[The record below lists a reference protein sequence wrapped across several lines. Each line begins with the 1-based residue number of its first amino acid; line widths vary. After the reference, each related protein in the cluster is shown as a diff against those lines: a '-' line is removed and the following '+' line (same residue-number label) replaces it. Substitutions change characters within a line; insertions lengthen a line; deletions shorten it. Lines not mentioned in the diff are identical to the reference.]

1 MQSFATPVDFG
12 APPITQFPRLSDPQR
27 VDALRTAMLRD
38 TLREPSYQRL
48 ARLAA
53 RVCHAPV
60 ALLAIVD
67 RERVALKGASGLD
80 VAANGE
86 VAHPMLARLCRLVAE
101 HGTTLAIDHA
111 HDHPVS
117 DGVPAGGQ
125 PVGGFLGVPLASARG
140 YVLGCFAVADLESR
154 EWTDDDVSTLTELAA
169 SVMTEVDL
177 VGELTD
183 REEMEAT
190 LVESERRFRE
200 MLDNATDLV
209 QNVSADGRVRYAN
222 RAWREALGYD
232 IDEVAGLI
240 LDDVVAADQRAAF
253 DAAVDFALTA
263 GEAQGVETVLRHKSG
278 RRVVLSGGMHRRHE
292 IGGHPSVH
300 GVFRDVTA
308 QQTIRSERERLIAT
322 LEATTDIVAIMDVNG
337 LVSWL
342 NTAGRRLL
350 GRTGLSDVVDVP
362 LAALHPTWAYD
373 RVMRQ
378 AIPQA
383 AALGAWSGETAVRDS
398 MGVEVPVSQV
408 VIAHPSPRGGVW
420 FLSTIMRDISDRKR
434 VEDAL
439 RESESRFRR
448 LSDASR
454 DGIVVVD
461 DRVVRETNRAVSRM
475 FGIPE
480 HEALGLPITA
490 LVAPDQRSALHEYID
505 AGLDGTFETIGLRRS
520 GATFD
525 LEVSIRPLTLTGRV
539 ARVLVLRDITGP
551 KEVDR
556 LKSEFVSTV
565 SHELRTPLT
574 SIRGSIGLVQ
584 GGTAGVIPDAAAD
597 LLRIALENTERLTR
611 LVNDV
616 LDLEKIEAGRLELHL
631 APLATREVI
640 DTAVDALRPMMTAAR
655 VICETVVATDA
666 PLIGDADRITQVLTN
681 LLSNAAKFSPPGDV
695 VCLRAGVG
703 RGGTVRIEVED
714 HGPGIGAEDLG
725 RLFRRFQQI
734 GSVDTRRPGG
744 TGLGLAIS
752 RSIVEQHKGRI
763 GVESDPGVRTVF
775 WFEIPSVGQGAG

>member
-1 MQSFATPVDFG
+1 M
-12 APPITQFPRLSDPQR
+12 SDPQR
-27 VDALRTAMLRD
+27 VDALRAALLLD
-38 TLREPSYQRL
+38 TQREPSYQRL

-53 RVCHAPV
+53 RVCHAPT
-60 ALLAIVD
+60 ALIAIVD
-67 RERVALKGASGLD
+67 SDRVALKGVAGLG
-80 VAANGE
+80 AAARTE
-86 VAHPMLARLCRLVAE
+86 SAHPLLERLCRLVAE
-101 HGTTLAIDHA
+101 LGTTLAIDDA
-111 HDHPVS
+111 HDHPVG
-117 DGVPAGGQ
+117 DGLAPGGR

-140 YVLGCFAVADLESR
+140 SVFGCLAVVDGQPRDWS
-154 EWTDDDVSTLTELAA
+154 DDDVSTLTELAA
-169 SVMTEVDL
+169 VVMTEVDL
-177 VGELTD
+177 VAELTD
-183 REEMEAT
+183 RQEMEST
-190 LVESERRFRE
+190 LLESERRFRD

-209 QNVSADGRVRYAN
+209 QTVSADGRVRYAN

-232 IDEVAGLI
+232 AGDDLDLT
-240 LDDVVAADQRAAF
+240 LDDVVATDQRAAF

-263 GEAQGVETVLRHKSG
+263 GEAYGVETVLRHTSG
-278 RRVVLSGGMHRRHE
+278 RRVVIAGRMHRRNE
-292 IGGHPSVH
+292 MGGPPSVQ
-300 GVFRDVTA
+300 GVFRDVTV

-342 NTAGRRLL
+342 NTAGRRLC
-350 GRTGLSDVVDVP
+350 GRAGLSDVVELP
-362 LAALHPTWAYD
+362 LAALHPAWAYD
-373 RVMRQ
+373 RIMDQ

-383 AALGAWSGETAVRDS
+383 AVAGAWSGETAVRDAT
-398 MGVEVPVSQV
+398 GAEIPVSQV
-408 VIAHPSPRGGVW
+408 VIAHQSSRGGVW

-439 RESESRFRR
+439 RDSESRFRR

-461 DRVVRETNRAVSRM
+461 DRVIRETNRAVSRM

-480 HEALGLPITA
+480 HEALGLPFTA
-490 LVAPDQRSALHEYID
+490 LVVPEQRSALLGYVTG
-505 AGLDGTFETIGLRRS
+505 GLDGTFETSGLRRS

-574 SIRGSIGLVQ
+574 SIRGSIGLVH
-584 GGTAGVIPDAAAD
+584 GGATGEIPAAAAD
-597 LLRIALENTERLTR
+597 LLRIALGNTERLTR

-616 LDLEKIEAGRLELHL
+616 LDLEKIEAGKLELHL
-631 APLATREVI
+631 APLATRELI
-640 DTAVDALRPMMTAAR
+640 DKAVDGLRPMIVAAR
-655 VICETVVATDA
+655 IRCETTITTDA
-666 PLIGDADRITQVLTN
+666 QIIGDADRITQVLAN
-681 LLSNAAKFSPPGDV
+681 LLSNASKFSSPGDV
-695 VCLRAGVG
+695 VSVRAGTG

-714 HGPGIGAEDLG
+714 HGPGIGVGDLG
-725 RLFRRFQQI
+725 RLFERFQQI

-752 RSIVEQHKGRI
+752 RSIVEQHRGRI

-775 WFEIPSVGQGAG
+775 WFEIPSVAQAGAG